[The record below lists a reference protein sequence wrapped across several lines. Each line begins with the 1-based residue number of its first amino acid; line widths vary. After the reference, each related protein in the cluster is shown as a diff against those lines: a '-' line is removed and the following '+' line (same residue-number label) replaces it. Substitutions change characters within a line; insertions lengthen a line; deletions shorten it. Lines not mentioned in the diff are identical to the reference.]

1 MRRKSSSVNPRR
13 FHPLR
18 NMVRWTNILNGF
30 SGITCLLKI
39 VYYD

>member
-13 FHPLR
+13 FHSLR
-18 NMVRWTNILNGF
+18 NMVGWTNILDSF